1 MPKFIYTIAVEV
13 DAIDQDEATWIIYN
27 TNLENLK
34 TDCLEIEIEENE

>member
-13 DAIDQDEATWIIYN
+13 EAIDQDEATWVIYN

-34 TDCLEIEIEENE
+34 TDCLEIEIEEID